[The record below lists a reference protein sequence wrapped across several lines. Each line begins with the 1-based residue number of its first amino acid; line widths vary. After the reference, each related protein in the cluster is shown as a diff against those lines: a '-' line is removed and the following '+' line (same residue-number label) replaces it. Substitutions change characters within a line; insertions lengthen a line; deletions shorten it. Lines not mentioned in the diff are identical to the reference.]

1 MDKTSQGDLRVCLTT
16 PKFGTLLFFL
26 VMIILI
32 PIGLASTGHLDILQY
47 YFPFTV
53 LLASTLTS
61 AGAPN
66 NFTELYPLFPT
77 TIMGFLSANLIN
89 FFALAGILWYVI
101 GVGIESNN
109 KEVSAIIGLII
120 ITLTFSVATQAIPF
134 FIRQGDMFIRRVAPT
149 LKFPGNWHKYFIGVM
164 MIIFILVLE
173 ILIIG
178 LLTNMKTGSSSN
190 SNNFVSNLNNN
201 LNNNIKN

>member
-1 MDKTSQGDLRVCLTT
+1 MDQTSQGDLRICLTT

-32 PIGLASTGHLDILQY
+32 PVALVATGNLDILQY
-47 YFPFTV
+47 YLPFTV

-66 NFTELYPLFPT
+66 NFNELYPLFPT
-77 TIMGFLSANLIN
+77 TMMGFLSANLIN

-101 GVGIESNN
+101 GVGIEN
-109 KEVSAIIGLII
+109 KDREMGAIIGLII
-120 ITLTFSVATQAIPF
+120 ITITFSVATQAIPF
-134 FIRQGDMFIRRVAPT
+134 FIRQGDMFLRRVAPT
-149 LKFPGNWHKYFIGVM
+149 VKFPGNWHKYFIGFM
-164 MIIFILVLE
+164 MIVFILVLE

-178 LLTNMKTGSSSN
+178 LLTSAKSSGLSANN
-190 SNNFVSNLNNN
+190 SNTM
-201 LNNNIKN
+201 

>member
-1 MDKTSQGDLRVCLTT
+1 MDQTSQGDLRICLTT

-32 PIGLASTGHLDILQY
+32 PTALVATGNLDILQY
-47 YFPFTV
+47 YLPFTV

-77 TIMGFLSANLIN
+77 TVMGFLSANL
-89 FFALAGILWYVI
+89 WYII
-101 GVGIESNN
+101 GVGIEN
-109 KEVSAIIGLII
+109 KDREIAAVIGLII
-120 ITLTFSVATQAIPF
+120 ITITFSVATQAIPF
-134 FIRQGDMFIRRVAPT
+134 FIRQGDMFLRRVAPT
-149 LKFPGNWHKYFIGVM
+149 VKFPGNWHKYFIGFM

-178 LLTNMKTGSSSN
+178 LLTSAKSGGLIGNN
-190 SNNFVSNLNNN
+190 SNTISGTN
-201 LNNNIKN
+201 